1 MQSSCSVMNWCH
13 HRKSVS
19 VAAFLLALCVVPS
32 PGWAH
37 HGGHKLLMPSPRCGW
52 IDGESVRDR
61 RNLADFCA
69 DWMPA
74 QLRISSA
81 SADRESL
88 WIEAAPELESV
99 LREQDR
105 TMAALLR
112 TWLEH
117 WRKTT
122 GYKTASVI
130 LVSQHIEFARIQTTM
145 TGDVVMIR

>member
-1 MQSSCSVMNWCH
+1 
-13 HRKSVS
+13 
-19 VAAFLLALCVVPS
+19 
-32 PGWAH
+32 
-37 HGGHKLLMPSPRCGW
+37 MPSPRCGW

-69 DWMPA
+69 DWIPA

-88 WIEAAPELESV
+88 WIEASPELESV
-99 LREQDR
+99 LRDENR

-112 TWLEH
+112 NWLEH

-145 TGDVVMIR
+145 TGDVVVIR

>member
-1 MQSSCSVMNWCH
+1 MQSNRSVMSWRDY
-13 HRKSVS
+13 RKHVY
-19 VAAFLLALCVVPS
+19 VAASLLSLCLLPS
-32 PGWAH
+32 VGWAH
-37 HGGHKLLMPSPRCGW
+37 HGGHKLLVPSPRCGW
-52 IDGESVRDR
+52 IDGQNLRDR

-88 WIEAAPELESV
+88 WIEASPELVSV

-112 TWLEH
+112 DWLEH

-122 GYKTASVI
+122 GYRTASVI
-130 LVSQHIEFARIQTTM
+130 LVSQHIEFARIRTTM
-145 TGDVVMIR
+145 TGDVVVIR